1 MNNPELSTMNAMDLN
16 AFRNTLRDVVV
27 IGWCSRDRETVADVP
42 NDSFLDEKVWDDGT
56 TQYSMRILYR
66 LATPSDKSGKIEIS
80 MLDKVDPYRS
90 RVGYL
95 KAPKS
100 FFDLLIKECPEGY
113 RAGDLGKLP
122 NEVVEYR
129 AIQMEVSRR
138 RDEDTS
144 AGTDDVVIHR

>member
-56 TQYSMRILYR
+56 TQHSMRILYR
-66 LATPSDKSGKIEIS
+66 LATPSDKSGKIAIS
-80 MLDKVDPYRS
+80 MLDKVDPFRS

-95 KAPKS
+95 KAPKA

-113 RAGDLGKLP
+113 RAGDLRKLP

-138 RDEDTS
+138 RDAEAS
-144 AGTDDVVIHR
+144 AGTDDVVI